1 MTNYAYEPAERRLL
15 AVWGTGAGAVARLV
29 VRLDP
34 RTPAEDGLGLAKA
47 LGTLSAATWRSYTD
61 PQLLEVRPGAALAAL
76 RAPNLPRGNLLERV
90 AEPHVERAHEVGR
103 RLADIGS
110 AAVTRA
116 VVAEVGADLAGLE
129 QALRGDLSGRAQQ
142 AVELSRLDVSPLQI
156 AAADR
161 LLAEVPLGG
170 RRLFTEVDPT
180 AAAVAATHW
189 LLAAV
194 DVTLARTGLRDAE
207 EVLAAAARFG
217 LDDTVAVEVVL
228 DHTGAGDPPLAA
240 VLCLVRSAM
249 LAARGMVVHDV
260 GDPTADPRGEPRF
273 TVLDPLRP
281 ARSLLE
287 HLVRAIQMSALVHL
301 EKVDAGAVD
310 PGADIE
316 RLDAARR
323 VFEAEVRVEAERRKG
338 RLLEGGVSAP
348 AR

>member
-1 MTNYAYEPAERRLL
+1 
-15 AVWGTGAGAVARLV
+15 
-29 VRLDP
+29 
-34 RTPAEDGLGLAKA
+34 
-47 LGTLSAATWRSYTD
+47 
-61 PQLLEVRPGAALAAL
+61 
-76 RAPNLPRGNLLERV
+76 V